1 MQGHSCGML
10 HKPVLHPK
18 DQIVVGVFEK
28 ISKISKPLTKLE
40 GTEDSNP

>member
-1 MQGHSCGML
+1 MQGHSCDI
-10 HKPVLHPK
+10 

-28 ISKISKPLTKLE
+28 ISKIYKPLTKLE